1 MQKEQFAGICL
12 QVAGKINEAWGEW
25 AGDPLRSADGRRD
38 QVIGK
43 AQQIS
48 AIEQEQAARQLAEF
62 RHDHRNWFF

>member
-1 MQKEQFAGICL
+1 MQMKRFAGICL
-12 QVAGKINEAWGEW
+12 QLAGKINEVWGEW
-25 AGDPLRSADGRRD
+25 TGDSLRSAAGRHD

-43 AQQIS
+43 AQQAS